1 MGRKVIDITGF
12 ETGRIK
18 VVGQAGKNKNG
29 NILWRYECS
38 CGGGGIA
45 TADTIRHI
53 KSCGCFRREKGKEFF
68 HNYNTTHGESRT
80 RIYIIWGNMINRT
93 SNKKNKDYKNYGGRG
108 ITVCEEWKDYLAFK
122 KWALENGYSD
132 TLTLDRIDND
142 KGYYPGN
149 CRWADEETQNNNKQ
163 QSRKL
168 EYKGEIKSVE
178 QWAKEYNINRGTL
191 VNRLNK
197 GMSIKEALE
206 TPIKG
211 GNGKGYIPKRRKS

>member
-1 MGRKVIDITGF
+1 MGRKVIDMTGY

-18 VVGQAGKNKNG
+18 VVERAGKNKSG

-45 TADTIRHI
+45 TADAIRRM
-53 KSCGCFRREKGKEFF
+53 KSCGCFRRERGKEFF

-80 RIYIIWGNMINRT
+80 RIYIAWLHMINRT

-108 ITVCEEWKDYLAFK
+108 ITVCEEWKDYLTFK

-168 EYKGEIKSVE
+168 EYRGKIKSVE
-178 QWAKEYNINRGTL
+178 QWAKEYNINRSTL

-211 GNGKGYIPKRRKS
+211 GNGKGYTPKRRKS

>member
-18 VVGQAGKNKNG
+18 VVGQAGKDKNG

-45 TADTIRHI
+45 TADAIRRI
-53 KSCGCFRREKGKEFF
+53 KSCGCFRRERGKEFF

-80 RIYIIWGNMINRT
+80 RIYIAWLHMINRT

-108 ITVCEEWKDYLAFK
+108 ITVCEEWKDYLTFK

-149 CRWADEETQNNNKQ
+149 CRWADREIQDNNKQ

-168 EYKGEIKSVE
+168 EYKGKIKSIE
-178 QWAKEYNINRGTL
+178 QWAKEYNINRSTL

>member
-1 MGRKVIDITGF
+1 MGRKVIDMTGYK
-12 ETGRIK
+12 TGRIK
-18 VVGQAGKNKNG
+18 VVEQAGKNKRG

-38 CGGGGIA
+38 CGGGGVA
-45 TADTIRHI
+45 TADAIRRM
-53 KSCGCFRREKGKEFF
+53 KSCGCIRKEKGKEFF
-68 HNYNTTHGESRT
+68 HNYNITHGESRT

-108 ITVCEEWKDYLAFK
+108 ITVCEEWKDYLTFK

-149 CRWADEETQNNNKQ
+149 CRWTDKETQNNNKQ

-211 GNGKGYIPKRRKS
+211 GNGKGYTPKRRKS

>member
-1 MGRKVIDITGF
+1 M
-12 ETGRIK
+12 
-18 VVGQAGKNKNG
+18 
-29 NILWRYECS
+29 
-38 CGGGGIA
+38 
-45 TADTIRHI
+45 
-53 KSCGCFRREKGKEFF
+53 KSCGCIRKENGKEFF
-68 HNYNTTHGESRT
+68 HNFNITHGESRT
-80 RIYIIWGNMINRT
+80 RIYTIWGNMINRT

-108 ITVCEEWKDYLAFK
+108 ITVCEEWKDYLTFK

-178 QWAKEYNINRGTL
+178 QWAKEYNINRSTL

-211 GNGKGYIPKRRKS
+211 GNGKGYTPKRRKS

>member
-1 MGRKVIDITGF
+1 MGRKVIDMTGY

-18 VVGQAGKNKNG
+18 VVERAGKNKSG

-45 TADTIRHI
+45 TADAIRRM
-53 KSCGCFRREKGKEFF
+53 KSCGCIRKENGKDFF
-68 HNYNTTHGESRT
+68 HNFNITHGESRT
-80 RIYIIWGNMINRT
+80 RIYTIWGNMINRT

-108 ITVCEEWKDYLAFK
+108 ITVCEEWKNYLTFK

-142 KGYYPGN
+142 KGYCTGN

-163 QSRKL
+163 QSRKI
-168 EYKGEIKSVE
+168 EYKGKIKSVE
-178 QWAKEYNINRGTL
+178 QWAKEYNINRSTL

-197 GMSIKEALE
+197 GKSIKEALE

-211 GNGKGYIPKRRKS
+211 GNGKGYTPKRRKS

>member
-1 MGRKVIDITGF
+1 MGRKVIDMTGY
-12 ETGRIK
+12 ETGRVK
-18 VVGQAGKNKNG
+18 VVEQAGKNKSG

-45 TADTIRHI
+45 TADAIRRM
-53 KSCGCFRREKGKEFF
+53 KSCGCIRKENGKEFF
-68 HNYNTTHGESRT
+68 HNFNITHGESRT
-80 RIYIIWGNMINRT
+80 RIYTIWGNMINRT

-108 ITVCEEWKDYLAFK
+108 ITVCEEWKDYLTFK

-168 EYKGEIKSVE
+168 EYKGKIKSVE
-178 QWAKEYNINRGTL
+178 QWAKEYNINRSTL

-206 TPIKG
+206 TPVKG
-211 GNGKGYIPKRRKS
+211 GNGKGYTPKRRKS

>member
-1 MGRKVIDITGF
+1 MGRKVIDMTGY

-18 VVGQAGKNKNG
+18 VVERGGKNKSG

-45 TADTIRHI
+45 TADAIRRM
-53 KSCGCFRREKGKEFF
+53 KSCGCIRKEKGKEFF
-68 HNYNTTHGESRT
+68 HNYNITHGESRT

-108 ITVCEEWKDYLAFK
+108 ITVCEEWKDYLTFK

-149 CRWADEETQNNNKQ
+149 CRWTDEETQNNNKQ

-178 QWAKEYNINRGTL
+178 QWAKEDNINRGTL

-211 GNGKGYIPKRRKS
+211 GNGKGYTPKRRKS

>member
-1 MGRKVIDITGF
+1 MGRKVIDMTGY
-12 ETGRIK
+12 EAGRIK
-18 VVGQAGKNKNG
+18 VVERAGKNKSG

-45 TADTIRHI
+45 TADAIRRM
-53 KSCGCFRREKGKEFF
+53 KSCGCIRKENGKEFF
-68 HNYNTTHGESRT
+68 HNFNITHGESRT
-80 RIYIIWGNMINRT
+80 RIYTIWGNMINRT

-108 ITVCEEWKDYLAFK
+108 ITVCEEWKDYLTFK

-168 EYKGEIKSVE
+168 EYRGKIKSVE
-178 QWAKEYNINRGTL
+178 QWAKEYNINRSTL

-211 GNGKGYIPKRRKS
+211 GNGKGYTPKRRKS

>member
-1 MGRKVIDITGF
+1 MGRKVIDMTGY

-18 VVGQAGKNKNG
+18 VVERVGKNKSG

-38 CGGGGIA
+38 CGAGGIA
-45 TADTIRHI
+45 TADAIRRM
-53 KSCGCFRREKGKEFF
+53 KSCGCIRKENGKEFF
-68 HNYNTTHGESRT
+68 HNFNIIHGESRT
-80 RIYIIWGNMINRT
+80 RIYTIWGNMINRT

-108 ITVCEEWKDYLAFK
+108 ITVCEEWKDYLTFK
-122 KWALENGYSD
+122 KWALKNGYSD

-178 QWAKEYNINRGTL
+178 QWAKEYNINRSTL

>member
-1 MGRKVIDITGF
+1 MGRKVIDMTGY

-18 VVGQAGKNKNG
+18 VVKQAGKNKNG

-45 TADTIRHI
+45 TADAIRRM
-53 KSCGCFRREKGKEFF
+53 KSCGCIRKENGKEIF
-68 HNYNTTHGESRT
+68 HNYNITHGESRT
-80 RIYIIWGNMINRT
+80 RIYIIWANMINRT
-93 SNKKNKDYKNYGGRG
+93 SNKKNKSYKNYGGRG
-108 ITVCEEWKDYLAFK
+108 ITVCEEWKDYLTFK
-122 KWALENGYSD
+122 KWAFENGYSD
-132 TLTLDRIDND
+132 TLTIDRIEND

-149 CRWADEETQNNNKQ
+149 CRWADKETQNNNKQ

-168 EYKGEIKSVE
+168 EYKGETKSVE
-178 QWAKEYNINRGTL
+178 QWAKEYNINRSTL
-191 VNRLNK
+191 VNRINK

-211 GNGKGYIPKRRKS
+211 GNGKGYTPKRRKS